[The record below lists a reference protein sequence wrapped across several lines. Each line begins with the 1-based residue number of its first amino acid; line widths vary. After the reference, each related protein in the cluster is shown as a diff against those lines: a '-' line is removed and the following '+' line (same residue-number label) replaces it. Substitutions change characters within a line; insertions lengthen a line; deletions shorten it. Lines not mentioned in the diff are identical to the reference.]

1 MMRAVLRCPS
11 ARVACLTALILLSGC
26 DLAPFYRP
34 PTFVLPASYR
44 GTGPFEVAQPQDQL
58 PRGAWWRM
66 FGDPVLDRLEQQLDA
81 GNPTLQAARETYT
94 QARDVAAEA
103 RSGLYPQLTAGADL
117 SENKQSEYR
126 LFRSNRHTPNVEASN
141 EINASATWE
150 PDFWSRIR
158 NQTKLA
164 KEQAQAVAAEVAS
177 ARLSLEAG
185 LATDYITLRGL
196 DSEHAVYV
204 QTAGFYAKAVTI
216 TQQRLAGK
224 IGSGLDVARA
234 QNQFSAAQALDT
246 EVLAQR
252 AVVEHAIA
260 ILAGINPSVFSL
272 PMVTGARMTVPNI
285 PRQLPSELLQRRPD
299 IAQQERYM
307 AAANAAIGVSRA
319 AFYPDIRLSAISGFQ
334 DAGFSLASLPNSL
347 WAVGAQ
353 AMLPLFEGGLRRA
366 VLQRSWSAFAQTGD
380 DYRAAVL
387 DAFGQVED
395 GLVLTE
401 RLATEAAQQQA
412 ALRAAVRAQS
422 MSLTLFTGGLA
433 NYLDVTVSQIAAL
446 TAEIAEVQVQ
456 TRRLQA
462 AVALI
467 RALGGGWSAADLP
480 TPDQTLPFDPL
491 SLHSKP
497 GDVHQLHSAE

>member
-1 MMRAVLRCPS
+1 MMSDRRSIHAW
-11 ARVACLTALILLSGC
+11 ACLSALALLSGC
-26 DLAPFYRP
+26 DLAPLYRP
-34 PTFVLPASYR
+34 PAYILPATYR
-44 GTGPFEVAQPQDQL
+44 GTGPFEMAQPQDGL

-66 FGDPVLDRLEQQLDA
+66 FGDPVLDQLEQQLDA
-81 GNPTLQAARETYT
+81 NNPTLQAARETYT
-94 QARDVAAEA
+94 QARDSAAEA
-103 RSGLYPQLTAGADL
+103 RSGLYPQLTAGAQLTD
-117 SENKQSEYR
+117 NKQSEYR
-126 LFRSNRHTPNVEASN
+126 LFRSNRSASNEEASN

-150 PDFWSRIR
+150 PDFWWRIR
-158 NQTKLA
+158 NQTKFA

-185 LATDYITLRGL
+185 LASDYIALRGL
-196 DSEHAVYV
+196 DAEHAVYI
-204 QTAGFYAKAVTI
+204 QTASLYGQAMTI
-216 TQQRLAGK
+216 TQQRLTGK

-234 QNQFSAAQALDT
+234 QNQFASAQALDT

-252 AVVEHAIA
+252 AVIEHAVA
-260 ILAGINPSVFSL
+260 VLAGANPSSFDL
-272 PMVTGARMTVPNI
+272 PPSPAGVRITVPGI
-285 PRQLPSELLQRRPD
+285 PHQLPSELLQRRPD
-299 IAQQERYM
+299 IAENERLM
-307 AAANAAIGVSRA
+307 AAANAAVGVSRA

-334 DAGFSLASLPNSL
+334 DNGFNLASLPNSL
-347 WAVGAQ
+347 WAIGAQ
-353 AMLPLFEGGLRRA
+353 AMLPLFEGGLRKA
-366 VLQRSWSAFAQTGD
+366 ILQRSWSAVAQAGD
-380 DYRAAVL
+380 NYRAVVL

-412 ALRAAVRAQS
+412 ALQAAVRAQS

-433 NYLDVTVSQIAAL
+433 NYLDVTFSQIAAL

-456 TRRLQA
+456 TRRQQA

-491 SLHSKP
+491 SLHAKP
-497 GDVHQLHSAE
+497 GDVREVHPPE

>member
-1 MMRAVLRCPS
+1 MPRYTVRGW
-11 ARVACLTALILLSGC
+11 ACVTALGLLSGC
-26 DLAPFYRP
+26 DLAPLYRP
-34 PTFVLPASYR
+34 PSFVLPASYR
-44 GTGPFEVAQPQDQL
+44 GTGPFEPARPQDGL
-58 PRGAWWRM
+58 PRGAWWQM
-66 FGDPVLDRLEQQLDA
+66 FGDPVLDRLERQLDA

-103 RSGLYPQLTAGADL
+103 RAGLYPQLTSNASL

-126 LFRSNRHTPNVEASN
+126 LFRSNRNTPNEEASN

-158 NQTKLA
+158 NQTKFA
-164 KEQAQAVAAEVAS
+164 KAQAQAVAAEVAS

-185 LATDYITLRGL
+185 LASDYITLRGL
-196 DSEHAVYV
+196 DAEHAVYT
-204 QTAGFYAKAVTI
+204 QTVGFYGTAVRI

-260 ILAGINPSVFSL
+260 VLAGSNPSSFDL
-272 PMVTGARMTVPNI
+272 PMAAVAPLRVPAI

-319 AFYPDIRLSAISGFQ
+319 AFYPDIRISAISGFQ

-366 VLQRSWSAFAQTGD
+366 VLQRSWSAFAQAAD
-380 DYRAAVL
+380 DYRATVL
-387 DAFGQVED
+387 AAFGEVED
-395 GLVLTE
+395 GLVLTA
-401 RLATEAAQQQA
+401 RLATEAQQQQA
-412 ALRAAVRAQS
+412 ALQAANRAES

-446 TAEIAEVQVQ
+446 TAGVANVQVQ

-462 AVALI
+462 SVSLI
-467 RALGGGWSAADLP
+467 RALGGGWSRADLP

-491 SLHSKP
+491 SLHGKP
-497 GDVHQLHSAE
+497 GDVHEPRPAG